1 MRVVFGTLLALFALA
16 TGRLVL
22 VNDQLIHERNL
33 LLEKLATVVAHDCF
47 DDEESHV
54 FGNVSVETVEG
65 AGYQVHGKLLRNG
78 RYLDWR
84 FAFRNYTDLPIVP
97 VNIEMNH

>member
-33 LLEKLATVVAHDCF
+33 LLEKLATVLAHDCF
-47 DDEESHV
+47 DDEESHIV
-54 FGNVSVETVEG
+54 GNVSLTTVEA
-65 AGYQVHGKLLRNG
+65 AGYEVRGKLVRNG
-78 RYLDWR
+78 RFLDWK

-97 VNIEMNH
+97 VGIEITH